1 MAGIE
6 MNLRY
11 SEEKFSTI
19 HYFTNEETSLAF
31 HNTYHPFSAPIKLD
45 ADSILT
51 GIDMEGRLEV
61 FHYKD
66 FSHNAICDTT
76 VKAVQVICARRSRL
90 TG

>member
-6 MNLRY
+6 ISLKRGR
-11 SEEKFSTI
+11 ERFSTV
-19 HYFTNEETSLAF
+19 HYFINGKTSLAF
-31 HNTYHPFSAPIKLD
+31 HKTHHPFSEPIKLD

-51 GIDMEGRLEV
+51 GIDSEGRLEV

-66 FSHNAICDTT
+66 FSHNAICNTT
-76 VKAVQVICARRSRL
+76 IKVAEIVCDRKNRL

>member
-6 MNLRY
+6 ISLKRGG
-11 SEEKFSTI
+11 ERFSTV
-19 HYFTNEETSLAF
+19 HYFTNGETILAF
-31 HNTYHPFSAPIKLD
+31 HKTHHPFSDPIKLD

-51 GIDMEGRLEV
+51 GIDRLEV

-66 FSHNAICDTT
+66 FSHNAICNTT
-76 VKAVQVICARRSRL
+76 IKVARVICDRKNRL